1 MSKCVTTSERTSKP
15 LQPAARDGRRAVL
28 LDGHVV
34 LEYDVADESPE
45 SLARRAAAVLIVK
58 HAKSAKVID
67 AAGREFPQDV
77 VAARMRTLNAA
88 TRIGGAS

>member
-1 MSKCVTTSERTSKP
+1 MSKCITTSERTARP
-15 LQPAARDGRRAVL
+15 LQPASRDGRRAVL

-34 LEYDVADESPE
+34 LEYDLQDDSPE
-45 SLARRAAAVLIVK
+45 SLARLSAAVLIVK

-77 VAARMRTLNAA
+77 VAARLRTLNAA
-88 TRIGGAS
+88 SRIGGAS